1 MKRKG
6 IPLIVTLVA
15 CLITCTVSYIQRV
28 DFGTYLLRFVIVLA
42 IFGTISII
50 LAVVINM
57 NFKDEEVKDGVEF
70 GLAINTN
77 EQESIIHEYYGLYTE
92 DKILLAEVG
101 SEDTVIILE
110 KLK

>member
-57 NFKDEEVKDGVEF
+57 NFKDEEVEDGVE
-70 GLAINTN
+70 GDEALEEDTNESDNINTDD
-77 EQESIIHEYYGLYTE
+77 E
-92 DKILLAEVG
+92 D
-101 SEDTVIILE
+101 EDE
-110 KLK
+110 DEDEEDY

>member
-15 CLITCTVSYIQRV
+15 CLITCTVSYIQGV

-57 NFKDEEVKDGVEF
+57 NFKDEEVKDGVE
-70 GLAINTN
+70 GGEALEEDTNESDNINTDD
-77 EQESIIHEYYGLYTE
+77 E
-92 DKILLAEVG
+92 D
-101 SEDTVIILE
+101 EDE
-110 KLK
+110 DEDEEDY

>member
-1 MKRKG
+1 MKKKG

-57 NFKDEEVKDGVEF
+57 NFKDEEVEDGVE
-70 GLAINTN
+70 GGEALEEDTNESDNINTDD
-77 EQESIIHEYYGLYTE
+77 E
-92 DKILLAEVG
+92 D
-101 SEDTVIILE
+101 EDE
-110 KLK
+110 DEDEEDY